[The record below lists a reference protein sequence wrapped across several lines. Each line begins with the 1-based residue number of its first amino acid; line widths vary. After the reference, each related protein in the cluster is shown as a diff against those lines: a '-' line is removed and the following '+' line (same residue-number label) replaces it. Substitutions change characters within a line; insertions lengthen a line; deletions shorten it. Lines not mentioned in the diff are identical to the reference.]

1 MIEFNKIDAV
11 KYLVKNGPEYTDEWT
26 EAGMYHILCKVID
39 SEEETFNK
47 NLLDDLLKE
56 ATNY

>member
-1 MIEFNKIDAV
+1 MIEFNKIDAL
-11 KYLVKNGPEYTDEWT
+11 KYLVKTGPEYTDECT

>member
-11 KYLVKNGPEYTDEWT
+11 KYLVKNGPEYTDEWI
-26 EAGMYHILCKVID
+26 ESEMYHILCKVID

>member
-26 EAGMYHILCKVID
+26 QTWIYHILCKVID